1 MKTTFTEICVKI
13 AVDTVNMERYVINTM
28 GIVIRDVNLTISN
41 LIVKVSINTYIM

>member
-13 AVDTVNMERYVINTM
+13 VVDTVNMERSVINTM